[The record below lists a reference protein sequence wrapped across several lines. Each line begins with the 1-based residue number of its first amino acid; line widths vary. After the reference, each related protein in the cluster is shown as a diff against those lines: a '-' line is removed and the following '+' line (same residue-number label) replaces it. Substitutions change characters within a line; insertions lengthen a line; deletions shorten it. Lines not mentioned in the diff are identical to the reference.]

1 MTFNKFPKSDRRVI
15 NVLFG
20 VIAILAIIT
29 SVNHKSKD
37 TIFPA
42 KDNIVTSKRNVP
54 KDFDSIRELKKRAEE
69 KRKLRY
75 QEIKDSFARLN
86 ELRAIQKGKRLAK
99 YLALKDSFYQL
110 KEERKKKNDER
121 KALWEHRQDSL
132 RKIYPRKLQE
142 GETIELNH
150 ADSIQLK
157 KIPGIGRGYSIAI
170 LQYRNRLG
178 GFHKKEQV
186 LEIEGRPPSI
196 LNYLEVQGDVQKI
209 EVNKLSV
216 NQLRKHPYINF
227 YQAKAIWDYR
237 QKYGKI
243 KDINQLALL
252 NEFQPEDIERLS
264 PYIAY

>member
-1 MTFNKFPKSDRRVI
+1 M
-15 NVLFG
+15 
-20 VIAILAIIT
+20 
-29 SVNHKSKD
+29 
-37 TIFPA
+37 
-42 KDNIVTSKRNVP
+42 
-54 KDFDSIRELKKRAEE
+54 
-69 KRKLRY
+69 
-75 QEIKDSFARLN
+75 
-86 ELRAIQKGKRLAK
+86 
-99 YLALKDSFYQL
+99 
-110 KEERKKKNDER
+110 
-121 KALWEHRQDSL
+121 
-132 RKIYPRKLQE
+132 
-142 GETIELNH
+142 
-150 ADSIQLK
+150 
-157 KIPGIGRGYSIAI
+157 
-170 LQYRNRLG
+170 G

-186 LEIEGRPPSI
+186 LEIEGIPPSI